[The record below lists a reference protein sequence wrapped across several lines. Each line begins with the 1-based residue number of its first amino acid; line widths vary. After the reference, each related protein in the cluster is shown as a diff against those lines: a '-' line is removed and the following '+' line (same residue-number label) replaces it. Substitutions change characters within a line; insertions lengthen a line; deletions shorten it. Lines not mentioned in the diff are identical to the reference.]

1 MKNLKFLVIGIVF
14 GIILSK
20 SEAVSWYRIYEMFKF
35 QSFHMY
41 GIIGSAVTISMI
53 FMYFFKSGKIKDYL
67 GNQINIKEK
76 KKGFVRTLVGGTIFG
91 LGWAL
96 AGACPAPI
104 FVLIGQGIL
113 PMIIVLVGSLLGAF
127 IYGLLSKKLPN

>member
-1 MKNLKFLVIGIVF
+1 MKNVKFLIIGIVF

-41 GIIGSAVTISMI
+41 GIIGSAVAISVV
-53 FMYFFKSGKIKDYL
+53 FMYFFKTGKIKDYL

-76 KKGFVRTLVGGTIFG
+76 KKGFIRTLVGGTLFG

-104 FVLIGQGIL
+104 FVLIGQGFI
-113 PMIIVLVGSLLGAF
+113 PMLIVLFGALLGSF
-127 IYGLLSKKLPN
+127 IYGMLSKKLPH

>member
-1 MKNLKFLVIGIVF
+1 MKNLKFLVIGIIF

-41 GIIGSAVTISMI
+41 GIIGSAVAISAV

-67 GNQINIKEK
+67 GNQINVKEK
-76 KKGFVRTLVGGTIFG
+76 KKGFIRTLVGGTLFG

-104 FVLIGQGIL
+104 FVLIGHGIA
-113 PMIIVLVGSLLGAF
+113 PMIIVLLGALLGGF
-127 IYGLLSKKLPN
+127 IYGLLSKKLPH

>member
-41 GIIGSAVTISMI
+41 GIIGSAVAISTV

-76 KKGFVRTLVGGTIFG
+76 KKGFIRTLIGGTLFG

-104 FVLIGQGIL
+104 FVLIGHGIL
-113 PMIIVLVGSLLGAF
+113 PMVIVLLGALLGAF
-127 IYGLLSKKLPN
+127 IYGLLSKKLPH